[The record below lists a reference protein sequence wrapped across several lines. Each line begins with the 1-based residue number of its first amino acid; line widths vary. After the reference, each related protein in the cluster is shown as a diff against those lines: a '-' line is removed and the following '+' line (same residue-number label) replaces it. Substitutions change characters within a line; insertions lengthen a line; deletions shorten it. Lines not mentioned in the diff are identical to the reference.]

1 MSEEIR
7 NASTIVPY
15 SLITSLMLNGIL
27 GLGMLIAVL
36 FCLGDIDAALDTPT
50 KYPFME
56 IFFQATDSAAGS
68 TAMIAIITVLQICAT
83 IACLAGSS
91 RMTWSFARDHGLPG
105 WRYLSRVW
113 FFCFNSS
120 VSRNVMLMVRIRLT
134 HVLRY
139 QRLQSPSRPQLHVC

>member
-36 FCLGDIDAALDTPT
+36 FCLGDVEAALDSPT

-56 IFFQATDSAAGS
+56 IFFQATGSLPGS
-68 TAMIAIITVLQICAT
+68 TAMIAIITVLQICAA

-105 WRYLSRVW
+105 WRYLSKV
-113 FFCFNSS
+113 
-120 VSRNVMLMVRIRLT
+120 
-134 HVLRY
+134 
-139 QRLQSPSRPQLHVC
+139 